1 MAIRSCGTGQGRPVP
16 DLLGP
21 DGQPLA
27 AATVGGRTVYIENH
41 GNGHQPAD
49 PAPAPPAQAPVWE
62 RRDPPADRY
71 VHHDPVGRVQ
81 AQAAEEP
88 IATGVVEGGAVRLPF
103 GRPEDARTFRLAPD
117 LNTLP
122 FLRFATAANDGG
134 RTEDLEGLA
143 ALYDMIKQVVDEDE
157 WPAFYAYASKVRA
170 DDEELMEFVSQAV
183 EVLSARPRSRRGNSL
198 AGSPTTSPRSRE
210 VSSSPAT
217 PPPVNVDPDNDL
229 IDVRELLR

>member
-1 MAIRSCGTGQGRPVP
+1 MATRSCGTGQGRPVP

-27 AATVGGRTVYIENH
+27 TATVGGRTVYIENH
-41 GNGHQPAD
+41 GNGGNGHQPAE
-49 PAPAPPAQAPVWE
+49 PAPTAPPVQAPVWE

-88 IATGVVEGGAVRLPF
+88 VATGVVEGGAVRLPF
-103 GRPEDARTFRLAPD
+103 GRAEDARTFRLAPD

-143 ALYDMIKQVVDEDE
+143 RGVATHWLDRQPRRRGRGK
-157 WPAFYAYASKVRA
+157 S
-170 DDEELMEFVSQAV
+170 
-183 EVLSARPRSRRGNSL
+183 RPRRPRRRPSTWTR
-198 AGSPTTSPRSRE
+198 TT
-210 VSSSPAT
+210 T
-217 PPPVNVDPDNDL
+217 
-229 IDVRELLR
+229 